1 MNTVNGNESLY
12 NTGNLKLE
20 KKVNFQD
27 NIASVYFEKK
37 IVHSG
42 KVIKVNI
49 IAFHTF

>member
-12 NTGNLKLE
+12 NTGNLKVE

-37 IVHSG
+37 INSG